1 MRFRLSPG
9 WLAAPA
15 AALALALTLGAGTAP
30 DSAELDRPVKDF
42 KLADLMG
49 GKEISLSQ
57 FKGKPVVLTFISY
70 HCDTTWRYERRM
82 GKLIGDYGKKD
93 VVFLNVN
100 SNANDT
106 PEGIKKY
113 VEAKNL
119 AGIPLLKDTDNKV
132 ADYFNTHV
140 TPTFYIIDKDGVL
153 RYRGSYDDNR
163 EEADAKKQ
171 YVTPALNAVLASQPV
186 SLKETR
192 AFG

>member
-15 AALALALTLGAGTAP
+15 AALALALTLGAGTP
-30 DSAELDRPVKDF
+30 PEGAELDRPVKDF

-49 GKEISLSQ
+49 GKEISLAQ
-57 FKGKPVVLTFISY
+57 FKGKTVVLSFISY

-82 GKLIGDYGKKD
+82 GKMLGDYSKQG

-119 AGIPLLKDTDNKV
+119 AGIPLLKDTGNRV
-132 ADYFNTHV
+132 ADYFNTRV
-140 TPTFYIIDKDGVL
+140 TPTFYVIDKDCVL
-153 RYRGSYDDNR
+153 RYRGSFDDNR
-163 EEADAKKQ
+163 EEPEATKQ
-171 YVTPALNAVLASQPV
+171 FVLPALDAVLAARPV
-186 SLKETR
+186 PVKEHR

>member
-1 MRFRLSPG
+1 MRVRLSWRLG
-9 WLAAPA
+9 AAMVAVVCAAGA
-15 AALALALTLGAGTAP
+15 AAGP

-42 KLADLMG
+42 TLKDLMG
-49 GKEISLSQ
+49 GKEVSLSQ
-57 FKGKPVVLTFISY
+57 FRGKTVVLSFISY

-82 GKLIGDYGKKD
+82 GKLIGNYSRKG

-113 VEAKNL
+113 VEARNL
-119 AGIPLLKDTDNKV
+119 TVPLLKDTGNRV
-132 ADYFNTHV
+132 ADYFNTRV
-140 TPTFYIIDKDGVL
+140 TPTFYVIDKEGVL

-163 EEADAKKQ
+163 EEAQATKQ
-171 YVTPALNAVLASQPV
+171 YVTPALDAVIASRPV
-186 SLKETR
+186 TTKEHR